1 MERSLLTV
9 AALALA
15 YLLDYL
21 IGDPPWLPHPVRLVG
36 SLIGLLERQ
45 LRRICKKPVYL
56 KIAGLL
62 MVMVIAG
69 GSAVL
74 VYLLIITAY
83 KFYPAAG
90 FALELYTYFAVLAG
104 GDLRNHLLRVDSA
117 LKKGNLAEG
126 RATVAMLVS
135 RDTEKLD
142 PEGLSRAALESLFE
156 NSSDGLVA
164 PLLYAA
170 VGGPAAAVFYKAVST
185 MDSMIGY
192 KNETYEALGFA
203 AAKLDDLLNFIP
215 ARLTALLILIAGRP
229 TRNFKEAWPVLIA
242 DRHKHDSPNSAWPE
256 AAAAGVLNVRLG
268 GESVYNGVIRS
279 RPVINAKGR
288 DAKAEDIAAGIRLF
302 QKASVL
308 ALIILLSVAWF
319 MVLLEV
325 SKI

>member
-1 MERSLLTV
+1 
-9 AALALA
+9 
-15 YLLDYL
+15 
-21 IGDPPWLPHPVRLVG
+21 
-36 SLIGLLERQ
+36 
-45 LRRICKKPVYL
+45 
-56 KIAGLL
+56 
-62 MVMVIAG
+62 
-69 GSAVL
+69 
-74 VYLLIITAY
+74 
-83 KFYPAAG
+83 
-90 FALELYTYFAVLAG
+90 
-104 GDLRNHLLRVDSA
+104 
-117 LKKGNLAEG
+117 
-126 RATVAMLVS
+126 MLVS